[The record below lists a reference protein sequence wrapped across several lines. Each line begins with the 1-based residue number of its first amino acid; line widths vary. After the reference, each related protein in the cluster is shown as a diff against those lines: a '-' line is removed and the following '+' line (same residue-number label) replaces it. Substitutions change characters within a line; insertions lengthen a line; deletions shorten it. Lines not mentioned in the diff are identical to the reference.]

1 MPVAPVYSSFGNWLK
16 GDCEYAAMANLFEH
30 QYPAMHLTTKQV
42 LDAWHNGNGE
52 TYYSAIDFMRT
63 VGFNGKTATI
73 TPLQTRAEII
83 QAANHGGVWATV
95 QSGQHAVAI
104 VAASAKGLLVVDS
117 TMGNGMKYFEPWG
130 MWAKYLAGTGEEY
143 WGLHWNQP

>member
-1 MPVAPVYSSFGNWLK
+1 
-16 GDCEYAAMANLFEH
+16 
-30 QYPAMHLTTKQV
+30 
-42 LDAWHNGNGE
+42 
-52 TYYSAIDFMRT
+52 
-63 VGFNGKTATI
+63 
-73 TPLQTRAEII
+73 
-83 QAANHGGVWATV
+83 VWATV

-143 WGLHWNQP
+143 WGLHWNQA